1 MANQSD
7 TRTDDQREREEQNKG
22 SQTSNVGEKGS
33 QTSNQGNSGS
43 TSAGSISHTMA
54 ERDPKHSGNQPD
66 KGTQARDAQ
75 ESHSGGK
82 E

>member
-1 MANQSD
+1 MANQYD
-7 TRTDDQREREEQNKG
+7 TRMDDQRKREEQNKG

-33 QTSNQGNSGS
+33 QTSSQGNSGS

-54 ERDPKHSGNQPD
+54 ERDPKHSGDQPD
-66 KGTQARDAQ
+66 KGTQAREAQ
-75 ESHSGGK
+75 DSHSGGK